1 MQGLATERTVDQGS
15 AAMNAS
21 APALPGLLLREVLVR
36 DYTTLHRRLARQLRC
51 AEFASECLHELWLNL
66 GEAVADAL
74 GRPDAYVYRAASN
87 LAMDRLRTRSLWQ
100 YVDESEASEL
110 ADLSPGPAQL
120 TEMRSEIAALDQA
133 FQQLPRR
140 HRAVLV
146 AIRVDACSRG
156 EVAAHFGI
164 SLRTVDT
171 VLRQSLDHCAQQ
183 AGLRV
188 ASGPS
193 GPRRG
198 LGPRRTVTAGAA
210 AAGMGARRRAHP
222 MVGAAGR

>member
-1 MQGLATERTVDQGS
+1 MHGLTVEPMAERGD
-15 AAMNAS
+15 AAV
-21 APALPGLLLREVLVR
+21 PALPGLPLREVLVR
-36 DYTTLHRRLARQLRC
+36 HYATLHRRLTRQLRC
-51 AEFASECLHELWLNL
+51 PEFAAECLHELWLGL

-74 GRPDAYVYRAASN
+74 DRPEAYVYRAASN

-120 TEMRSEIAALDQA
+120 TEMRSEIAAIDQA

-146 AIRVDACSRG
+146 AIRVDACSRS

-183 AGLRV
+183 TGLRIAGGV
-188 ASGPS
+188 SA
-193 GPRRG
+193 PRRG
-198 LGPRRTVTAGAA
+198 LAPRRRMHPAA
-210 AAGMGARRRAHP
+210 AAT
-222 MVGAAGR
+222 VCQAACAPSAM